1 MELVKLGKKGQISIP
16 KSVLRKLGIENEVF
30 LLLETTPDG
39 GILLRQAGVYP
50 LEIYSDKRLK
60 EFEEADRM
68 SPEEAGKLE
77 AHIK

>member
-68 SPEEAGKLE
+68 SREEAGKLE
-77 AHIK
+77 AHTK